1 MSYDTNHWTK
11 KLLEKITLPAIKK
24 FKRRGKQDIENF
36 IRSNK
41 QVVIYP
47 KSRKFLISIFLKT
60 MNSLGKKKL

>member
-47 KSRKFLISIFLKT
+47 KSRKFLISIF
-60 MNSLGKKKL
+60 